1 MTNKKLVTYGNEPLF
16 NWSRGADK
24 TPTFELLLQELR
36 NVKIAVEKLSNI
48 SMYDDKKLLKIKL

>member
-1 MTNKKLVTYGNEPLF
+1 MGDRVFL
-16 NWSRGADK
+16 WSRGADK